1 MKDNLSSVRTSD
13 TMPQTEATDTDALT
27 AGGFAASTDSVEIS
41 QSANGIGPR
50 WDTFQNRLRERRK
63 EVINTGRTEAETG
76 EYRKA
81 S

>member
-1 MKDNLSSVRTSD
+1 V
-13 TMPQTEATDTDALT
+13 
-27 AGGFAASTDSVEIS
+27 
-41 QSANGIGPR
+41 GIGPR

-63 EVINTGRTEAETG
+63 EVINPGSREQ